1 MGYTAI
7 EQREA
12 ENVGEGLSLVMA
24 KDDGDGISAY
34 KIWCSDLSKCDFI
47 LEQFW
52 SKMLMESIFVQ

>member
-34 KIWCSDLSKCDFI
+34 KI
-47 LEQFW
+47 
-52 SKMLMESIFVQ
+52 